1 MTSEFKS
8 ILASNGLDLEKQ
20 IMQDEENRNVVDIDG
35 IPDDQKWR
43 YINMRKSQYYVHA
56 NSLPPPKGKTST
68 FDTRAEMEEFIDKLT
83 DAWLKLQ
90 RRAFTESANSKQ
102 E

>member
-8 ILASNGLDLEKQ
+8 ILACNGLDLEKQ
-20 IMQDEENRNVVDIDG
+20 ILLDEDNGNVVDIDG
-35 IPDDQKWR
+35 IPEGQKWR

-56 NSLPPPKGKTST
+56 NSLPPPPGKNST
-68 FDTRAEMEEFIDKLT
+68 FDTRVEMEEFIDKLT

-90 RRAFTESANSKQ
+90 RHAFTVSVNS
-102 E
+102 